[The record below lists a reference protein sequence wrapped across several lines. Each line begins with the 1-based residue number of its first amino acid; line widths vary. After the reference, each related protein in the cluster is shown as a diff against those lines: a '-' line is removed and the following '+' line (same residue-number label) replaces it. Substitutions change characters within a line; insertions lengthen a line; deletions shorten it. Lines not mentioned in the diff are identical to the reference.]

1 MENGNA
7 VPSIEFQKMSRLF
20 GDTRAVDEL
29 SFKVYPGE
37 VFGFIGPNGA
47 GKTTSMRILATL
59 DQPSRGDALVDGLSV
74 VDDPDRVRRRLGFM
88 PDQFGVYSNVTCEE
102 YLDFFARSYGLK
114 GADRRRCLRE
124 VMAFTQLDRIA
135 QKPMNGLSKGM
146 KQRLCL
152 SRTLIHNPSVMILDE
167 PAAGLDPRARIELRD
182 MIVALAQ
189 MGKTLLISSHI
200 LSELAE
206 VCHRVGII
214 EHGQLL
220 AVGTVE
226 EILQGATTQSRPPR
240 VSGQSES
247 QLNLGRAGKS
257 DQPSKTLRST
267 VAITVVED
275 VDRCVQ
281 FLQTHHD
288 IQPLKTVGNSVT
300 IAISEDLN
308 EQADL
313 LAELVHAGIRVSSF
327 QAKQR
332 SLEEAF
338 LHVTQGR
345 VQ

>member
-1 MENGNA
+1 MVNGSA
-7 VPSIEFQKMSRLF
+7 TPSIEFRSMSRLF
-20 GDTRAVDEL
+20 GETRAVDRL
-29 SFKVYPGE
+29 SFEVYPGE

-88 PDQFGVYSNVTCEE
+88 PDQFGSYSNVTCEE
-102 YLDFFARSYGLK
+102 YLDFFARSYGIK
-114 GADRRRCLRE
+114 GADRRKCLRE

-135 QKPMNGLSKGM
+135 QKPMKGLSKGM

-182 MIVALAQ
+182 MIVALAE

-226 EILQGATTQSRPPR
+226 EILQGQTDS
-240 VSGQSES
+240 SGQAAASR
-247 QLNLGRAGKS
+247 Q
-257 DQPSKTLRST
+257 ST
-267 VAITVVED
+267 VKISVVQD
-275 VDRCVQ
+275 VQQCVQ
-281 FLQTHHD
+281 FLATGRNIEPIEVTD
-288 IQPLKTVGNSVT
+288 RSVT
-300 IAISEDLN
+300 IPISDDAN

-327 QAKQR
+327 QTKQR

>member
-1 MENGNA
+1 MANGSNA
-7 VPSIEFQKMSRLF
+7 TPSIEFANVVRLF
-20 GDTRAVDEL
+20 GDTRAVDDL
-29 SFKVYPGE
+29 SFKVFPGE

-59 DQPSRGDALVDGLSV
+59 DQPTSGDALVDGLSV
-74 VDDPDRVRRRLGFM
+74 IDDPDRVRRRLGFM
-88 PDQFGVYSNVTCEE
+88 PDEFGTYSNVTCEE
-102 YLDFFARSYGLK
+102 YLDFFARSYGIK

-135 QKPMNGLSKGM
+135 QKPMDGLSKGM

-152 SRTLIHNPSVMILDE
+152 SRALIHNPSVMILDE

-182 MIVALAQ
+182 MIVALSE

-214 EHGQLL
+214 EQGQLL
-220 AVGTVE
+220 AVGTVD
-226 EILQGATTQSRPPR
+226 EILQGSVDNPQESRPPQR
-240 VSGQSES
+240 D
-247 QLNLGRAGKS
+247 A
-257 DQPSKTLRST
+257 
-267 VAITVVED
+267 VV
-275 VDRCVQ
+275 
-281 FLQTHHD
+281 
-288 IQPLKTVGNSVT
+288 IT
-300 IAISEDLN
+300 IAGDLQPCMDFLNQQYCIEPVQTTAHSITIPFSTDPN
-308 EQADL
+308 EAADL
-313 LAELVHAGIRVSSF
+313 LAALVQKGIRVSGF

>member
-1 MENGNA
+1 MANGSNA
-7 VPSIEFQKMSRLF
+7 TPSIEFANVVRLF
-20 GDTRAVDEL
+20 GDTRAVDDL
-29 SFKVYPGE
+29 SFKVFPGE

-59 DQPSRGDALVDGLSV
+59 DQPTSGDALVDGLSV
-74 VDDPDRVRRRLGFM
+74 IDDPDRVRRRLGFM
-88 PDQFGVYSNVTCEE
+88 PDEFGTYSNVTCEE
-102 YLDFFARSYGLK
+102 YLDFFARSYGIK

-135 QKPMNGLSKGM
+135 QKPMDGLSKGM

-152 SRTLIHNPSVMILDE
+152 SRALIHNPSVMILDE

-182 MIVALAQ
+182 MIVALSE

-214 EHGQLL
+214 EQGQLL
-220 AVGTVE
+220 AVGTVD
-226 EILQGATTQSRPPR
+226 EILQGSVDNPQESRPPQR
-240 VSGQSES
+240 D
-247 QLNLGRAGKS
+247 A
-257 DQPSKTLRST
+257 
-267 VAITVVED
+267 VV
-275 VDRCVQ
+275 
-281 FLQTHHD
+281 
-288 IQPLKTVGNSVT
+288 IT
-300 IAISEDLN
+300 IAGDLQPCMDFLNQQYCIEPVQTTAHSITIPFSTDPN
-308 EQADL
+308 EAADL
-313 LAELVHAGIRVSSF
+313 LAALVQKGIRVSGF
-327 QAKQR
+327 QAKQW